1 MNKFVVYGGNTTKDL
16 TQRVCDTLKCEQ
28 GSCTLS
34 TFSDGEMKIKI
45 HDSVRD
51 KCVFVIQSITSYKD
65 KSVNDMLMELYL
77 FIRTLKR
84 ASAAKVI
91 VIIPYFG
98 YSRQD
103 RKTEPRVPI
112 SASDIAM
119 MLETAGADRIVAF
132 ELHCGQIQGF
142 FRSIPCDNIYS
153 SCLFAEHF
161 VMNQSHDNL
170 VVVSPD
176 AGGVTRAK
184 LFKEKLASVGVSSG
198 FAIIVK
204 ERSVLGAI
212 NNMSLVGDVKNK
224 DVVIVDDICDTGGT
238 LIKAI
243 EQLKEFGANHIYACI
258 THPVFSCD
266 AIEKIEKSPID
277 KMFVCDTIELKRTC
291 SKITTV
297 QTHKLLS
304 TVVDI
309 FVSGGSINELFKNP
323 NIPDKLN
330 NV

>member
-1 MNKFVVYGGNTTKDL
+1 MSNFVVYGGTSSHDL
-16 TQRVCDTLKCEQ
+16 TKRVCDTLRCEQ
-28 GSCTLS
+28 GSCTLE
-34 TFSDGEMKIKI
+34 TFSDGEVKIKI
-45 HDSVRD
+45 HNSVRD
-51 KCVFVIQSITSYKD
+51 KCVFVIQSITSHKD
-65 KSVNDMLMELYL
+65 KSVNDMLIELYL

-91 VIIPYFG
+91 VMIPYFG

-132 ELHCGQIQGF
+132 ELHCGQMQGF
-142 FRSIPCDNIYS
+142 FRGIPCDNIYS

-161 VMNQSHDNL
+161 VLNESNDNL

-184 LFKEKLASVGVSSG
+184 LFKEKLASIGVASG

-204 ERSVLGAI
+204 ERGVLGAI
-212 NNMSLVGDVKNK
+212 NNMSLVGDVNGK

-243 EQLKEFGANHIYACI
+243 EQLKEFGANRIYACI
-258 THPVFSCD
+258 THPVFSGN
-266 AIEKIEKSPID
+266 AIEKIQNSSID
-277 KMFVCDTIELKRTC
+277 KMFVCDTIELKGEC
-291 SKITTV
+291 DKIV
-297 QTHKLLS
+297 VVETHHLLS
-304 TVVDI
+304 TVVKV
-309 FVSGGSINELFKNP
+309 FMTGGSINELFKSP
-323 NIPDKLN
+323 MLP
-330 NV
+330 